1 MWAGQLTSAGPSN
14 LQERRSRPGSRSSLG
29 VRKRNGSIAS
39 SKRSGPNQEI
49 LAVTGPQPT
58 TTAVITAA
66 SSPNKQRKRG
76 ISKFLSF
83 LNCCSAQ
90 EDAQD
95 IDLVESTNPVRKPNK
110 LQQTQI
116 RHPAPSTKA
125 DVSAAESSTAESKEM
140 SDEKIGGTPYTDLRS
155 AAEPMAHRRAELAAP
170 MPIPDNSGPAE
181 IPKAEKSVDV
191 LENVSSGQPSSAVQ
205 IEAPTAESRLENSK
219 DGGLEPQPSSILI
232 QPPTPTVPNQD
243 DNPDHRTAIQE
254 KRDSDVEMTEASP
267 VLPVTDDS
275 AGGTGDREAETT
287 QPLPPPPPR
296 TDTHIRG
303 HDRNVS
309 NSSNVPSEQQKWLLP
324 PIRAEFKGKKCLVL
338 DLDETLVHSS
348 FKVTY
353 FRKLVSDILLK
364 NDRCYIKRISPY
376 PWRSKVSITTFM

>member
-1 MWAGQLTSAGPSN
+1 M
-14 LQERRSRPGSRSSLG
+14 
-29 VRKRNGSIAS
+29 
-39 SKRSGPNQEI
+39 
-49 LAVTGPQPT
+49 
-58 TTAVITAA
+58 TAA
-66 SSPNKQRKRG
+66 SGPNKQRKRG

-95 IDLVESTNPVRKPNK
+95 IDLEESTIPVRKPNK

-155 AAEPMAHRRAELAAP
+155 AAEPMALKRADLATP
-170 MPIPDNSGPAE
+170 MPIQDNSGPAD

-191 LENVSSGQPSSAVQ
+191 PENVSPGQPSSAAQ
-205 IEAPTAESRLENSK
+205 IEVPTEESGLENSK
-219 DGGLEPQPSSILI
+219 DGGLEPLPSSILI

-243 DNPDHRTAIQE
+243 DNHDHGTATEE

-267 VLPVTDDS
+267 VLPVADDS
-275 AGGTGDREAETT
+275 VGGIGSREAETT

-296 TDTHIRG
+296 TDTHIQG

-309 NSSNVPSEQQKWLLP
+309 NSSNLPNEQQKWLLP

-348 FKVTY
+348 FKVMY
-353 FRKLVSDILLK
+353 SRNLISDILLK
-364 NDRCYIKRISPY
+364 CDRCYIKQISPY

>member
-1 MWAGQLTSAGPSN
+1 MWAGQPTSAGPSN
-14 LQERRSRPGSRSSLG
+14 LQGSSSRPGSRSSLG
-29 VRKRNGSIAS
+29 VRKRDGSIAS

-49 LAVTGPQPT
+49 SPAGPQPAG
-58 TTAVITAA
+58 TAIVKAA
-66 SSPNKQRKRG
+66 SGPKKQRKRG
-76 ISKFLSF
+76 LSRFLSF

-95 IDLVESTNPVRKPNK
+95 IDLGQSTIPVRKPNK

-116 RHPAPSTKA
+116 QHPAPSTKA

-155 AAEPMAHRRAELAAP
+155 AAEPMINKRADLAAP
-170 MPIPDNSGPAE
+170 MPVPDNLGPAE
-181 IPKAEKSVDV
+181 TPKAEKSMDV
-191 LENVSSGQPSSAVQ
+191 PANVPLSQPSSAVQ
-205 IEAPTAESRLENSK
+205 IEVPPEESRLENSK
-219 DGGLEPQPSSILI
+219 DGGLEPLPSSILV
-232 QPPTPTVPNQD
+232 QPPTPTVPSQ
-243 DNPDHRTAIQE
+243 DNPDHRTTTQE
-254 KRDSDVEMTEASP
+254 KRDSDVEMTDASP
-267 VLPVTDDS
+267 GLPVTDDS

-287 QPLPPPPPR
+287 TQPLPPPPPR
-296 TDTHIRG
+296 TDPHVPG

-348 FKVTY
+348 FKVTSS
-353 FRKLVSDILLK
+353 RTLISDVLLK
-364 NDRCYIKRISPY
+364 YDRCYIKRISPY